1 LNFSFR
7 NECKTHCVDIV
18 VDDGVVSVYDVGIL
32 FQNIFHP
39 LLSLMGTLSSS
50 LVWEK
55 AERKRGN
62 YFGHPIM
69 SQYYVLKMK
78 SKALHFYHSLKK

>member
-1 LNFSFR
+1 MKFSSR
-7 NECKTHCVDIV
+7 NECKTHCVGVV
-18 VDDGVVSVYDVGIL
+18 VDDGVVSIFDVGIL
-32 FQNIFHP
+32 FQNIIHP

-55 AERKRGN
+55 VERKRGN

-69 SQYYVLKMK
+69 PQYYVLDV
-78 SKALHFYHSLKK
+78 SIWNRVILN